1 MNPIRSLVGQTAI
14 YGISSIVGRL
24 LNFFLVPLY
33 ALQFS
38 TAEYGQVT
46 DLYTLTVFLLV
57 VLTYGMETALF
68 RFLEKSDDKTAV
80 GSTAFTSLLITSLLF
95 LSAVWLWKTPIANA
109 LRYPDHPE
117 YIIWFA
123 LILTLDAITAI
134 PFAWLRAKERAARFA
149 VVRLTNIGVNIGLNL
164 FFILLCPWLAESG
177 IGDSWLSVVYNPE
190 IGVGYIFISNLVAS
204 AISLL
209 MLLPVFQQFRVSI
222 NLALWRSMMVYA
234 LPLLF
239 AGFAG
244 AINEAADRQLLK
256 YLLPEDE
263 AFGQLGVYGACYK
276 LSIFMTLFIQAFR
289 YGAEPFFFSYFKNE
303 NARQVYARIMD
314 YFLLAMCVIFVGL
327 NVFLEPIARIFLP
340 NPAYREGLFV
350 VPILL
355 LANLFLGLYL
365 YLSVWYKLS
374 DQTKYGAYISL
385 LGAFLTIVLNI
396 WWIPLWGYVG
406 AAWATLAAYGAMMVI
421 SYMLGQRKFPIPY
434 RLQQNLL
441 LLAVSIGLVLIS
453 RFMWPGNML
462 ISAVVLA
469 IFGAFVYW
477 LEKALFTALIKRK

>member
-33 ALQFS
+33 ALQFT

-57 VLTYGMETALF
+57 VLTYGMETTLF

-80 GSTAFTSLLITSLLF
+80 GSTAFTSLLVSAVLF
-95 LSAVWLWKTPIANA
+95 LSVVWLWKTPIANA
-109 LRYPDHPE
+109 LRYPDHAE
-117 YIIWFA
+117 YIVWFA
-123 LILTLDAITAI
+123 LILALDAITAI

-149 VVRLTNIGVNIGLNL
+149 FVRLTNIGVNIGLNL

-177 IGDSWLSVVYNPE
+177 MGESWLRVVYNPA

-204 AISLL
+204 AVSLL
-209 MLLPVFQQFRVSI
+209 LLLPEIKKFKVSI
-222 NLALWRSMMVYA
+222 NPMLWRSMMVYA

-263 AFGQLGVYGACYK
+263 AFSQLGVYGACYK

-327 NVFLEPIARIFLP
+327 NVFLEPIARVFLP

-385 LGAFLTIVLNI
+385 FGAFLTIVLNL
-396 WWIPLWGYVG
+396 WWIPLWGYAG
-406 AAWATLAAYGAMMVI
+406 AAWATLAAYGAMMII
-421 SYMLGQRKFPIPY
+421 SYFLGQRKFPIPY
-434 RLQQNLL
+434 KLQKNML
-441 LLAVSIGLVLIS
+441 LLAVSIAIVVIS
-453 RFMWPGNML
+453 RFLWPGNML
-462 ISAVVLA
+462 LSAFVLA
-469 IFGAFVYW
+469 IFAAFVFW
-477 LEKALFTALIKRK
+477 LEKPLFLALMKRK

>member
-1 MNPIRSLVGQTAI
+1 MNPIRSLIGQTAI

-24 LNFFLVPLY
+24 LNFLLVPLY
-33 ALQFS
+33 ALQFT

-68 RFLEKSDDKTAV
+68 RFLEKSDNKASV
-80 GSTAFTSLLITSLLF
+80 GSTAFTSLLISSLLF
-95 LSAVWLWKTPIANA
+95 LAVVWIWKAPIAHA
-109 LRYPDHPE
+109 LRYSEHPE
-117 YIIWFA
+117 YVLWFA
-123 LILTLDAITAI
+123 LILALDAITAI

-149 VVRLTNIGVNIGLNL
+149 IVRLTNIGVNIGLNL
-164 FFILLCPWLAESG
+164 FFILLCPWLSANGMGEG
-177 IGDSWLSVVYNPE
+177 WLSMVYNPA
-190 IGVGYIFISNLVAS
+190 IGVGYIFISNLAAS
-204 AISLL
+204 AVSFLL
-209 MLLPVFQQFRVSI
+209 LIPEIRQFKISI
-222 NLALWRSMMVYA
+222 NIVIWRSMMLYA

-244 AINEAADRQLLK
+244 AVNEAADRQLLK

-263 AFGQLGVYGACYK
+263 AFSQLGVYGACYK

-385 LGAFLTIVLNI
+385 LGAMLTIVLNI
-396 WWIPLWGYVG
+396 WWIPFWGYAG
-406 AAWATLAAYGAMMVI
+406 AAWATLAAYGAMMLI
-421 SYMLGQRKFPIPY
+421 SYALGQRKFPIPY
-434 RLQQNLL
+434 RLSRNLML
-441 LLAVSIGLVLIS
+441 LGVSVALVLIS

-462 ISAVVLA
+462 FSALVLA

-477 LEKALFTALIKRK
+477 LEKPLILALLKRK

>member
-57 VLTYGMETALF
+57 VLTYGMETTLF
-68 RFLEKSDDKTAV
+68 RFLEKSDDKAAV
-80 GSTAFTSLLITSLLF
+80 GSTAFTSLLLSSLFF

-109 LRYPDHPE
+109 LRYPEHSE
-117 YIIWFA
+117 YIVWFA
-123 LILTLDAITAI
+123 LILALDAITAI

-164 FFILLCPWLAESG
+164 FFILLCPWLAQSG
-177 IGDSWLSVVYNPE
+177 MGDSWLGFVYNPA

-209 MLLPVFQQFRVSI
+209 MLMPVIRQFKISI
-222 NLALWRSMMVYA
+222 NPALWRSMMVYA
-234 LPLLF
+234 IPLLF

-244 AINEAADRQLLK
+244 AVNEAADRQLLK

-263 AFGQLGVYGACYK
+263 AFSQLGVYGACYK

-289 YGAEPFFFSYFKNE
+289 YGAEPFFFSYFKYE

-385 LGAFLTIVLNI
+385 FGAFLTIVLNI

-406 AAWATLAAYGAMMVI
+406 AAWATLAAYGAMMMI
-421 SYMLGQRKFPIPY
+421 SYFLGQRKFPIPY
-434 RLQQNLL
+434 RLKRNLL
-441 LLAVSIGLVLIS
+441 LIIISILLVFIS
-453 RFMWPGNML
+453 RFYWQGNML
-462 ISAVVLA
+462 VSAVVLA
-469 IFGAFVYW
+469 IFAAFVYW
-477 LEKALFTALIKRK
+477 LEKPLFLALMKRK